1 MRLIRAHFAVS
12 QPLFNCSILIP
23 GIVARQGLLWRSS
36 GILEDLVLALEDGD
50 CLEGKLVR
58 VLVAGLVWDALLVL
72 DMLVS
77 LIDIDMS
84 CGQTLFK
91 CYIIN

>member
-1 MRLIRAHFAVS
+1 M
-12 QPLFNCSILIP
+12 IP
-23 GIVARQGLLWRSS
+23 GVIARQGLLGR
-36 GILEDLVLALEDGD
+36 GTGVLEDLVLALEDGD
-50 CLEGKLVR
+50 SLKGKLVR
-58 VLVAGLVWDALLVL
+58 VLVAGLVRDALLVL

-77 LIDIDMS
+77 LVDIDMS

>member
-1 MRLIRAHFAVS
+1 MRLIRAHFAIS
-12 QPLFNCSILIP
+12 EPLFNGTVLIP
-23 GIVARQGLLWRSS
+23 GVIARQGLLGR
-36 GILEDLVLALEDGD
+36 GTGVLEDLVLALEDGD
-50 CLEGKLVR
+50 CLKGKLVR
-58 VLVAGLVWDALLVL
+58 VLIAGLVWDALLIL

-77 LIDIDMS
+77 LVDIDMS

>member
-12 QPLFNCSILIP
+12 QPLLNCSILIP
-23 GIVARQGLLWRSS
+23 GIIACQGLLRRCT

-50 CLEGKLVR
+50 CLKGKLVR
-58 VLVAGLVWDALLVL
+58 VLIAGLVWDALLIL

-77 LIDIDMS
+77 LVDIDMS